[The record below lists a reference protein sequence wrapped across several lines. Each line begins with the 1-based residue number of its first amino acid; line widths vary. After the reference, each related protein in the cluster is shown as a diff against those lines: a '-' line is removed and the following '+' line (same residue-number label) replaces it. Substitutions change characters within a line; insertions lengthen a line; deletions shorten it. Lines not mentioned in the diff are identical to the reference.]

1 MPRSKPDQDK
11 SKASRTKSGTSKAAK
26 VDEKPQHLS
35 SLRDVQARLDLS
47 LKGRAANAKGQLNS
61 QAKEM
66 IYGSKEH
73 HDLESFLEF
82 TKRNRPPRSTTVY
95 RGTLYEYT
103 VMEALK
109 SFGFDLHRTGKSNDK
124 GIDFLGHWNLPGEP
138 HQMKVLVQ
146 CKLSRA
152 TPATM
157 RELEGSYAGAP
168 SEWQGDS
175 VLALMASS
183 ESLTKG
189 ALEAVQRSPSPMGA
203 LYVDPEGQVRQF
215 VWNAVAGERG
225 LAGVGVTSKYI
236 DAPTRSENAPEGV
249 TQPLKVVSLTWNGQP
264 LTGGAQVKEDQAQ
277 TKDDKPKAK
286 EDQSQAEEDQPQ
298 AKENQP
304 QAKESQPED

>member
-11 SKASRTKSGTSKAAK
+11 SKASRPKSNPSKAAK
-26 VDEKPQHLS
+26 ADEKPQHLT

-47 LKGRAANAKGQLNS
+47 LKGRAAHAKGQLNIK
-61 QAKEM
+61 AKEM
-66 IYGSKEH
+66 ILGSKDH

-82 TKRNRPPRSTTVY
+82 TKRNRPPRDTTVY
-95 RGTLYEYT
+95 RGTHYEYT

-138 HQMKVLVQ
+138 YQMKALVQ

-152 TPATM
+152 TPATI
-157 RELEGSYAGAP
+157 REMEGSYAGAP

-203 LYVDPEGQVRQF
+203 LFVDPEGQVRQF

-225 LAGVGVTSKYI
+225 LAGMGVTSKYI

-264 LTGGAQVKEDQAQ
+264 MTGGAQ
-277 TKDDKPKAK
+277 AK
-286 EDQSQAEEDQPQ
+286 EDQSQAEGDQSH
-298 AKENQP
+298 AKEG
-304 QAKESQPED
+304 QPEV